1 MSSTKTSTGTTTT
14 QNQFQ
19 RLPGASSPDID
30 TLRGTQFKVDPTIGF
45 RQAAGKRQLE
55 RTLNSPTGG
64 YRTAAMRDALQL
76 EGERELGQQAGME
89 SRAGQYDVNNQTYGK
104 NLAVAGLTA
113 PPLVQSGSTGT
124 QVEKN
129 KTPFSAKIMPSLMPR
144 SAGGAGGLDTIAS
157 HI

>member
-1 MSSTKTSTGTTTT
+1 MSSTKTNTTTSSGST

-30 TLRGTQFKVDPTIGF
+30 RLRNTQFQVDPTIAF
-45 RQAAGKRQLE
+45 RQASGQRQLE

-76 EGERELGQQAGME
+76 QGQRELGQQAGME
-89 SRAGQYDVNNQTYGK
+89 SRAGQYDVNNQNYGR
-104 NLAVAGLTA
+104 NLAVAGITA
-113 PPLVQSGSTGT
+113 PPLVQSGSASQGT

-129 KTPFSAKIMPSLMPR
+129 KTPFSAKIMPALQSGAQAAAGM
-144 SAGGAGGLDTIAS
+144 GGA
-157 HI
+157 